1 MNNVTEVV
9 IAGPFTRGR
18 ITMNELRRIVDSAG
32 ATGTDYDI
40 LLEARDGGDYD
51 SWVEWSVVK
60 RIEQSSVEADLVKE
74 LNQ

>member
-1 MNNVTEVV
+1 MSSITEVV

-18 ITMNELRRIVDSAG
+18 ITMNELRRIVESAS

-40 LLEARDGGDYD
+40 LIEVDGDIHNNMCA
-51 SWVEWSVVK
+51 EWSVVK
-60 RIEQSSVEADLVKE
+60 RVNHSSVEADLVKE

>member
-1 MNNVTEVV
+1 MSSITEMV

-40 LLEARDGGDYD
+40 LIEAR
-51 SWVEWSVVK
+51 
-60 RIEQSSVEADLVKE
+60 EAE
-74 LNQ
+74 TTTHGLNGRW